1 MPSAHTRLNFKK
13 IAYYYLVVT
22 LLTIL
27 LLLPDLV
34 FFIKNGVLNYA
45 FTGILIVQALLF
57 IPVVIFS
64 KNLKIYYWILAI
76 IVSLTPIML
85 FSVFYMNIQVNAEM
99 VGIVLD
105 TSKEELVELLG
116 WKIVFTIAGIIF
128 FGWLFLKISSRLPSK
143 ISWKTGL
150 IISLIGILSFGILPF
165 LRGTKLPDYYIM
177 IRNTY
182 RTYYPFRVGD
192 AIGLIRSEMNN
203 MKRYKEDTKNFK
215 FDSKKTDASDTSRHI
230 YILILGEASRYD
242 HWAINGYPRNT
253 SPEIEKLKN
262 FVSFHNVA
270 SGGTMT
276 IFSVPQLITR
286 AEAGTYDRHKKEKSI
301 LGAFKE
307 AGYYSAWISNQS
319 HYGLTGNI
327 GMHFNDGDTAMYCG
341 HGENEANFTGTY
353 DDAVIPSVKQVI
365 SSHPK
370 KDIFL
375 IIHLIGSHWRYVLRY
390 PPDFQKF
397 TPTSDRN
404 HSLMTRPPKNEIIN
418 EYDNSILYTDH
429 VLSEIAGIIKSSG
442 ASGSFLFVSDHG
454 ENLNDNNDD
463 LYFHSYHPN
472 LVTAKVPLFIWT
484 DDEYAKKYP
493 GKLENLQNNSNK
505 KVSSSESVFYT
516 MINIGNLSIN
526 GYDSTKSLSG
536 NSYQPPNRL
545 VLGENGTLYD
555 FDKLK

>member
-1 MPSAHTRLNFKK
+1 
-13 IAYYYLVVT
+13 
-22 LLTIL
+22 
-27 LLLPDLV
+27 
-34 FFIKNGVLNYA
+34 
-45 FTGILIVQALLF
+45 
-57 IPVVIFS
+57 
-64 KNLKIYYWILAI
+64 
-76 IVSLTPIML
+76 
-85 FSVFYMNIQVNAEM
+85 M
-99 VGIVLD
+99 VGLVLD
-105 TSKEELVELLG
+105 TNKEELMELLG
-116 WKIVFTIAGIIF
+116 WKIVLAIGGIIF
-128 FGWLFLKISSRLPSK
+128 FGWLFLKISSNLPSK

-150 IISLIGILSFGILPF
+150 FISLFGLISFGILPF
-165 LRGTKLPDYYIM
+165 IRGTKLPEYRIM
-177 IRNTY
+177 VRNTY
-182 RTYYPFRVGD
+182 RTFYPFRLGD

-203 MKRYKEDTKNFK
+203 MKRYKEVTKSFK
-215 FDSKKTDASDTSRHI
+215 FGAKKTDAADTSRHI

-242 HWAINGYPRNT
+242 HWGINGYPRNT

-262 FVSFHNVA
+262 FVSFHDVA

-286 AEAGTYDRHKKEKSI
+286 ADAPNYDLHKKEKSI
-301 LGAFKE
+301 LAAFKE
-307 AGYYSAWISNQS
+307 AGYYSCWISNQS
-319 HYGLTGNI
+319 QYGLTGNI

-353 DDAVIPSVKQVI
+353 DDAVIPSIKAVI
-365 SSHPK
+365 NSHPT

-390 PPDFQKF
+390 PLEFQKF
-397 TPTSDRN
+397 APTSDRN

-429 VLSEIAGIIKSSG
+429 ILNEVAGIINASG

-472 LVTAKVPLFIWT
+472 LVTAKVPLFIWA
-484 DDEYAKKYP
+484 DEEYAKKYP
-493 GKLENLQNNSNK
+493 TKLENLKNNSNR
-505 KVSSSESVFYT
+505 KVSSAESVFYT
-516 MINIGNLSIN
+516 VINIGNLSIN

-536 NSYQPPNRL
+536 NSYQPGPRM
-545 VLGENGTLYD
+545 VLGENGNLYD

>member
-1 MPSAHTRLNFKK
+1 
-13 IAYYYLVVT
+13 
-22 LLTIL
+22 
-27 LLLPDLV
+27 
-34 FFIKNGVLNYA
+34 
-45 FTGILIVQALLF
+45 
-57 IPVVIFS
+57 
-64 KNLKIYYWILAI
+64 
-76 IVSLTPIML
+76 
-85 FSVFYMNIQVNAEM
+85 M
-99 VGIVLD
+99 VGLVLD
-105 TSKEELVELLG
+105 TNKDELMELLG
-116 WKIVFTIAGIIF
+116 WKIILAIAGIIF
-128 FGWLFLKISSRLPSK
+128 FGWLFLKISSKLPSK

-150 IISLIGILSFGILPF
+150 FISLFGLISFGILPF
-165 LRGTKLPDYYIM
+165 VRGTKLPEYRIM

-182 RTYYPFRVGD
+182 RTFYPFRLGD
-192 AIGLIRSEMNN
+192 AIGLIRSEMTN
-203 MKRYKEDTKNFK
+203 MERYKEDTKNFK
-215 FDSKKTDASDTSRHI
+215 FNAKRTDSADTSRHI

-262 FVSFHNVA
+262 FATFHNVA

-276 IFSVPQLITR
+276 IFSVPQLISR
-286 AEAGTYDRHKKEKSI
+286 ANAANYDRHKEEKSV
-301 LGAFKE
+301 LAAFKE

-319 HYGLTGNI
+319 QYGLTGNI

-353 DDAVIPSVKQVI
+353 DDAVIPGIKQVI
-365 SSHPK
+365 NSHPK

-390 PPDFQKF
+390 PPEFQKF

-429 VLSEIAGIIKSSG
+429 VLGEIAGIIRSSG

-454 ENLNDNNDD
+454 ENLNDNDD
-463 LYFHSYHPN
+463 GLYFHSYHPN
-472 LVTAKVPLFIWT
+472 FVTAKVPLFVWT
-484 DDEYAKKYP
+484 DDVYAQKYP
-493 GKLENLQNNSNK
+493 YKLENLQNNSNK

-536 NSYQPPNRL
+536 NSYQPGKRV

-555 FDKLK
+555 FDNLK

>member
-1 MPSAHTRLNFKK
+1 M
-13 IAYYYLVVT
+13 
-22 LLTIL
+22 
-27 LLLPDLV
+27 PDLV
-34 FFIKNGVLNYA
+34 FFIKNGVINYA
-45 FTGILIVQALLF
+45 VTGIFIVQALLF
-57 IPVVIFS
+57 IPVVFFS
-64 KNLKIYYWILAI
+64 RNLKIYYWILAI

-99 VGIVLD
+99 VGLVLD
-105 TSKEELVELLG
+105 TNKDELMELLG
-116 WKIVFTIAGIIF
+116 WKIILAIAGIIF
-128 FGWLFLKISSRLPSK
+128 FGWLFLKVSSKLPPK
-143 ISWKTGL
+143 ISWKTG
-150 IISLIGILSFGILPF
+150 IVISLFGLISFGILPF
-165 LRGTKLPDYYIM
+165 IRGTKLPEYYIM
-177 IRNTY
+177 VRNTY
-182 RTYYPFRVGD
+182 RTYYPFRLGD

-203 MKRYKEDTKNFK
+203 MNRYKETTKNFK
-215 FDSKKTDASDTSRHI
+215 FDAKRTDAADTSRHI

-242 HWAINGYPRNT
+242 HWAINGYPRKT

-276 IFSVPQLITR
+276 IFSVPQIITR
-286 AEAGTYDRHKKEKSI
+286 ADAATYDQHKKEKSI
-301 LGAFKE
+301 LAAFKE
-307 AGYYSAWISNQS
+307 AGYYSCWISNQS
-319 HYGLTGNI
+319 QYGLTGNI

-353 DDAVIPSVKQVI
+353 DDAVIPGIKEVI
-365 SSHPK
+365 NSHPH

-390 PPDFQKF
+390 PPEFQKF

-404 HSLMTRPPKNEIIN
+404 HSLMTRPPKDEIIN

-472 LVTAKVPLFIWT
+472 FVTAKVPLFIWA

-493 GKLENLQNNSNK
+493 LKLENLQNNSNR
-505 KVSSSESVFYT
+505 KVSSAESVFYT

-536 NSYQPPNRL
+536 NSYLPPKRL

>member
-1 MPSAHTRLNFKK
+1 MSSDHKKLNFKQA
-13 IAYYYLVVT
+13 AYHYLIIT

-27 LLLPDLV
+27 ILLPDLV
-34 FFIKNGVLNYA
+34 FFIKNRVLNYA
-45 FTGILIVQALLF
+45 VSGIFIVQALLF
-57 IPVVIFS
+57 IPVVFFS
-64 KNLKIYYWILAI
+64 RNLKIYYWILAI
-76 IVSLTPIML
+76 IVSLAPVML

-99 VGIVLD
+99 VGLVLD
-105 TSKEELVELLG
+105 TNKDELMELLG
-116 WKIVFTIAGIIF
+116 WKIVLAIAGIIF
-128 FGWLFLKISSRLPSK
+128 FGWLFLKISSKLPSK

-150 IISLIGILSFGILPF
+150 FISLFGLISFGILPF
-165 LRGTKLPDYYIM
+165 IRGTKLPEYRIM
-177 IRNTY
+177 VRNTY
-182 RTYYPFRVGD
+182 RTFYPFRLGD
-192 AIGLIRSEMNN
+192 AIGLIRSQMNN
-203 MKRYKEDTKNFK
+203 MKRYKENTKNFK
-215 FDSKKTDASDTSRHI
+215 FDAKKTDAADTSRHI

-253 SPEIEKLKN
+253 SPEIGKLKN
-262 FVSFHNVA
+262 FVSFRNVA

-286 AEAGTYDRHKKEKSI
+286 ADAATYDRHKEEKSI
-301 LGAFKE
+301 LAAFKE

-319 HYGLTGNI
+319 QYGLTGNI

-353 DDAVIPSVKQVI
+353 DDAVIPSIKEVI
-365 SSHPK
+365 NSHPR

-375 IIHLIGSHWRYVLRY
+375 IVHLIGSHWRYVLRY
-390 PPDFQKF
+390 PPEFQKF

-404 HSLMTRPPKNEIIN
+404 HSLMSRPPKNEIIN

-472 LVTAKVPLFIWT
+472 FVTAKVPLFIWAN
-484 DDEYAKKYP
+484 DEYAKKYP
-493 GKLENLQNNSNK
+493 EKLENLRNNSNQ
-505 KVSSSESVFYT
+505 KVSSSPSVFYT
-516 MINIGNLSIN
+516 LINIGNLSIN
-526 GYDSTKSLSG
+526 GYDSTKSLSE
-536 NSYQPPNRL
+536 NSYLPGKRV
-545 VLGENGTLYD
+545 VLGENGILYD
-555 FDKLK
+555 FDKLR